1 MMEMTLLNTLARY
14 NIWATARLVQ
24 VLETVSDED
33 FFKDQGLFFQ
43 SIFGTL
49 NHILVG
55 EHDLWFARFSQ
66 GCSKQLALN
75 SIIESDR
82 HALLD
87 ALQQKSYR
95 WIEFLQH
102 LDPALLTQQLHYT
115 TTTGQA
121 LSLPYAATLQHVF
134 NHSTHHR
141 GQISAALIQMGYPS
155 PVMDLVYML
164 VEEKQQAQLG

>member
-1 MMEMTLLNTLARY
+1 MEMSLFNTLARY
-14 NIWATARLVQ
+14 NIWATDRLVQ

-33 FFKDQGLFFQ
+33 FFKDQGLFFK

-66 GCSKQLALN
+66 GRSEALALDR
-75 SIIESDR
+75 IIESDR
-82 HALLD
+82 QLLLKT
-87 ALQQKSYR
+87 LQQKSYH
-95 WIEFLQH
+95 WIEFLQQ
-102 LDPALLTQQLHYT
+102 LDPAVFAQQLHYT

-141 GQISAALIQMGYPS
+141 GQISAALTQMGYPS

-164 VEEKQQAQLG
+164 VEEKQQAQSG